1 MARKPQAVDF
11 EKALAELEKQ
21 VTLLES
27 GDLSLEE
34 SLKSFEA
41 GIRLTRECQQA
52 LTEAEQK
59 VRILLEKSDGSVA
72 FKPLNDEEDAEVDDD
87 SPF

>member
-1 MARKPQAVDF
+1 MARKPKAIDF

-21 VTLLES
+21 VHLLES
-27 GDLSLEE
+27 GELSLEDA
-34 SLKSFEA
+34 LKSFED

-59 VRILLEKSDGSVA
+59 VQLLLEKPDGSVEYSL
-72 FKPLNDEEDAEVDDD
+72 FDDD
-87 SPF
+87 DADA